1 MFKCKLQKNVEGD
14 LLAFEEEPEEV
25 LAEIWYK
32 VASYSDNNEEI
43 MKAYRKSLH
52 IIKVNTQTIIHS
64 CFTTSVW
71 GLPRRVKRCIDYL
84 K

>member
-1 MFKCKLQKNVEGD
+1 M
-14 LLAFEEEPEEV
+14 LAFEEEPEEV

-64 CFTTSVW
+64 CFTTSV
-71 GLPRRVKRCIDYL
+71 
-84 K
+84 